1 MENTTEITDAIETL
15 IGSATSLRD
24 FYEELY
30 EESIDEFDTSCES
43 SVSLK
48 SDLWRKI
55 TSLQEM
61 AEGLKTIQEE
71 QGDSTGRSWEF
82 RRHGDRW
89 KMVSDS
95 TPPLEELA
103 DEPQSFKTR

>member
-55 TSLQEM
+55 TSLQTM
-61 AEGLKTIQEE
+61 
-71 QGDSTGRSWEF
+71 
-82 RRHGDRW
+82 
-89 KMVSDS
+89 
-95 TPPLEELA
+95 A
-103 DEPQSFKTR
+103 DELQSFKTH